1 MNDFRMEGTMFRYGS
16 FMPRR
21 YNYCKS
27 LGVEPGKILLLR
39 AFCSDENQGC
49 PIILINKHFGIFP
62 FNHGRGG
69 GVVAT
74 ERHGTYAEHGE
85 DPVIIQASHVGH
97 DAGDDSFGVYSRMHT
112 GNCRH
117 TACCGKLAAILAW
130 YQEQYCF
137 AQADVLLERYNGGLC
152 LRIDNGLLRGMRNED
167 LFLELSRLVRR
178 DAEGDFTPFTHTAPR
193 RVSPPAS

>member
-27 LGVEPGKILLLR
+27 LGFEPDKILLLR

-49 PIILINKHFGIFP
+49 PIILINKH
-62 FNHGRGG
+62 
-69 GVVAT
+69 
-74 ERHGTYAEHGE
+74 
-85 DPVIIQASHVGH
+85 
-97 DAGDDSFGVYSRMHT
+97 
-112 GNCRH
+112 
-117 TACCGKLAAILAW
+117 
-130 YQEQYCF
+130 YCF
-137 AQADVLLERYNGGLC
+137 AQADVLLERCNGGLC